1 MRLATIKLKGAEVA
15 GIVLEKGVLP
25 LAALNAAKGTVW
37 KEEMYELIC
46 AQQIPALTRW
56 YNEGG
61 KEELETIPGL
71 VPQDQ
76 VVYAPLYRNPRRIFG
91 IGLNYA
97 EHAGDIGNAP
107 PTGFPGS
114 FFKMADTLIGPGD
127 EIHLPKLKEAQ
138 KTTAEAELGIIM
150 GRDGR
155 DVTQEDWQSAIV
167 GYTTVL
173 DMTEESILKG
183 NDYVSGN
190 PRYLCIVKNFPTF
203 FSFGPQLVTP
213 DEVPDVLKLE
223 VQSVLNGEVY
233 AKNTVDH
240 MTHRP
245 DRLVSLHSSI
255 QGWYAGDI
263 LSTGTPR
270 AFHIQD
276 GDVAECRIV
285 GPDGFSME
293 PLVNPVV
300 DLKLHPE
307 ME

>member
-1 MRLATIKLKGAEVA
+1 MRLATIKLNGRETA
-15 GIVLEKGVLP
+15 GIVTAKGIYPIV
-25 LAALNAAKGTVW
+25 ALNENRGTCW
-37 KEEMYELIC
+37 KTEMLELIR
-46 AQQIPALTRW
+46 AGEIPRLTAW

-61 KEELETIPGL
+61 REELETLQGVIPAHE
-71 VPQDQ
+71 
-76 VVYAPLYRNPRRIFG
+76 VVYAPLYRDPKRIFG
-91 IGLNYA
+91 IGLNYVD
-97 EHAGDIGNAP
+97 HAGDIGSAA

-114 FFKMADTLIGPGD
+114 FFKMADTLIGPAD
-127 EIHLPKLKEAQ
+127 EILLPALKEAQ

-150 GRDGR
+150 GKDCR
-155 DVTQEDWQSAIV
+155 DVSEENWQDAIV

-213 DEVPDVLKLE
+213 DEVPDVLRLE

-233 AKNTVDH
+233 AKNVVNN

-245 DRLVSLHSSI
+245 ARLVSLHSSI
-255 QGWYAGDI
+255 QGWYAGDV

-270 AFHIQD
+270 AFHIQE

-285 GPDGFSME
+285 GPDGFAME
-293 PLVNPVV
+293 PLRNPVV
-300 DLKLHPE
+300 DLKKHPE
-307 ME
+307 RQ